1 MGQWN
6 SWNSGTAVLITSP
19 VCVYVCVYIHRVCV
33 HTNFRILLFRCS
45 SCSINRG
52 ILYVYNREG
61 VIIIF
66 FYIFLWKNLE
76 IRQFIRIFAVDLEP
90 RTRSQEQGPNR
101 LSDDNT

>member
-19 VCVYVCVYIHRVCV
+19 VCVYIHRVYV

-66 FYIFLWKNLE
+66 FTFSFGKIWK
-76 IRQFIRIFAVDLEP
+76 F
-90 RTRSQEQGPNR
+90 
-101 LSDDNT
+101 DNFVVSL